1 MPLIVLDA
9 SAAIDLLVGIGAH
22 ERIRERIVRR
32 GEDLHAPYLLD
43 VEIVSGLRRLER
55 DGRVTRERAAEA
67 LEDLRDLAVR
77 RYPHLGL
84 IERVWQLRH
93 NVTTADAVYIALAE
107 ALDAPLI
114 TADGRLARAPAHAAR
129 VELIAP

>member
-129 VELIAP
+129 VELIGS